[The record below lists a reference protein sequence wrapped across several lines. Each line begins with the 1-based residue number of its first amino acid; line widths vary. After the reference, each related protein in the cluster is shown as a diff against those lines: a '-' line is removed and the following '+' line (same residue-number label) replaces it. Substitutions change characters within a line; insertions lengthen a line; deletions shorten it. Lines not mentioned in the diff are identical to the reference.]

1 MPHTRIPSGL
11 DNPFWSSLATHHA
24 SIAEG
29 GPLARRYPADF
40 SSIAGLPALESAN
53 VDALEALVGVGEDM
67 STAGPF
73 VPKLRKNWQVLHE
86 SRLTQMIRVDRT
98 PLSEEEVDVSILGAT
113 DVPDMLALV
122 QLAKP
127 GPFRVRTIELG
138 TYIGVRDAGR
148 LVAMAGER
156 MRIGE
161 FREISALCTHPD
173 ARRRGYGRAL
183 ASRIVNRMLRAAE
196 TPFLHVESTNQP
208 AIDLY
213 LALGFSRRAEYPL
226 LHAQRI
232 G

>member
-1 MPHTRIPSGL
+1 MSHGLIPSAL

-29 GPLARRYPADF
+29 GPLARRYPAVF

-53 VDALEALVGVGEDM
+53 VEALHALVAVGEDM

-73 VPKLRKNWQVLHE
+73 VPKLRDDWQVLHE

-98 PLSEEEVDVSILGAT
+98 PLPEGDADVSILGPA

-122 QLAKP
+122 HLTKP
-127 GPFRVRTIELG
+127 GPFRARTIELG
-138 TYIGVRDAGR
+138 TYIGIRDAGR

-156 MRIGE
+156 MWIGN

-173 ARRRGYGRAL
+173 ARERGYGRAL
-183 ASRIVNRMLRAAE
+183 AGRVVNRMLRAGE
-196 TPFLHVESTNQP
+196 TPFLHVESGNRR

-213 LALGFSRRAEYPL
+213 VALGFSRRAEYPL

-232 G
+232 S